1 MKKAQNLI
9 ILVAQGVIVV
19 PRGVVGI
26 HWPRLEL
33 APKII
38 HFNFIERSGLI
49 IKQIF
54 EAVK

>member
-1 MKKAQNLI
+1 MY
-9 ILVAQGVIVV
+9 AQGVVVV

-33 APKII
+33 GLKII